1 MYVYH
6 IYNYI
11 FIHTYIHAY
20 IHTYMH
26 ACIHTYMHRYV
37 RTYTHTYIHACMH
50 ACIHPYIQPSI
61 HPSIHTYVH
70 TYIYIYSP
78 LNIVVKLVKSA
89 NFSSR
94 LEAQRSRG
102 TEVVQSPYQG
112 LEENLKRCKMHQ
124 AGGIRWGNIN
134 DISYIYIL
142 YM

>member
-11 FIHTYIHAY
+11 FYTYIHTYIHAY

-26 ACIHTYMHRYV
+26 ACIHTYRYLHIYIYIN
-37 RTYTHTYIHACMH
+37 TYR
-50 ACIHPYIQPSI
+50 
-61 HPSIHTYVH
+61 
-70 TYIYIYSP
+70 YIYIY
-78 LNIVVKLVKSA
+78 IYTHCY
-89 NFSSR
+89 
-94 LEAQRSRG
+94 RG

-142 YM
+142 YICDITVGKYHMYNMYINGE